1 MVTNR
6 TDNYIDGEWVPAT
19 GAGVSKVVNPATL
32 EVLAEVR
39 LSSLD
44 DVNRAVAAARRA
56 FPSFSRTSLSDRS
69 ALLSRILEIYNRRR
83 GDFADALTAEM
94 GAPTTLAH
102 GAQSYLGAAHLS
114 ETIDAL
120 GRMELEE
127 QRGTTSIVREPA
139 GVAAL
144 ITPWNWP
151 INQVFTKLASAL
163 AAGCTVVLKPSQITP
178 LDALLTAEILEE
190 AGVPKGVF
198 NLVHGKGTE
207 IGRALASHPDVDV
220 VSFTGST
227 RAGRDIS
234 KAAADTIKIVHL
246 ELGGKSPNILLDD
259 ADFEDAVTRGVDV
272 CFSNAGQSCSVAT
285 RMLVP
290 RERLDEAAEIAKK
303 VAEGYIVGDPTSPA
317 TTMGPISNPS
327 QWETV
332 QALIQAGIDEGA
344 TLVTG
349 GPGKPEGLDNGYFAK
364 PTIFSDVDN
373 KMAIAQEEIFGPV
386 LSIIGY
392 DTEEE
397 AIEIANDSIYGLAAA
412 VQSQDIERAR
422 RVARQIHAG
431 HVYINNQTDSYAAV
445 PFGGFKQSGNGYE
458 HSEWGIHGFQ
468 VVKAIL
474 GAH

>member
-6 TDNYIDGEWVPAT
+6 TENYIDGEWVPAS
-19 GAGVSKVVNPATL
+19 GADVSKVVNPATL
-32 EVLAEVR
+32 DVLAEIR

-114 ETIDAL
+114 ETIEAL

-127 QRGTTSIVREPA
+127 QRGTTAIVREPA

-151 INQVFTKLASAL
+151 INQIFTKLASAL

-207 IGRALASHPDVDV
+207 VGRALASHPDVDV

-259 ADFEDAVTRGVDV
+259 ADFEDAVKRGVDV

-290 RERLDEAAEIAKK
+290 RERLEEAAEIAKK
-303 VAEGYIVGDPTSPA
+303 VAESYVVGDPTSPD

-349 GPGKPEGLDNGYFAK
+349 GPGKPDGLDKGYFAK
-364 PTIFSDVDN
+364 PTIFSNVDN
-373 KMAIAQEEIFGPV
+373 KMTIAQEEIFGPV

-397 AIEIANDSIYGLAAA
+397 AIEIANDSIYGLAGA

-422 RVARQIHAG
+422 RVAARIHAG
-431 HVYINNQTDSYAAV
+431 HVYINNQTDSYAAA

-458 HSEWGIHGFQ
+458 HGEWGIHGFQ
-468 VVKAIL
+468 VVKSIL
-474 GAH
+474 GAY